1 MKPEI
6 EKQTTK
12 DDLIEKG
19 YTPLTKQELLELISN
34 TTVSGDYEYSGHRR
48 FKTFMN
54 ANGEMEGKN
63 DWGSDE
69 FGKWNIDGKGYLSVE
84 WEGYWE
90 NWSGMGFKVED
101 EIKFYDKKTGKW
113 RTTFNNIM
121 PGEQDLDVI

>member
-12 DDLIEKG
+12 DDLIRKG
-19 YTPLTKQELLELISN
+19 YTPLTKQELSELISN
-34 TTVSGDYEYSGHRR
+34 ATVSGDYEYSGHRR
-48 FKTFMN
+48 FKTFMD

-69 FGKWNIDGKGYLSVE
+69 FGKWNIDDNGYLSVK

-90 NWSGMGFKVED
+90 DWTAVAFKVND
-101 EIKFYDKKTGKW
+101 EIKFYNIKDGTW
-113 RTTFNNIM
+113 QTTFNNIM
-121 PGEQDLDVI
+121 PGEQDLDVQ